1 MRSTGLEDQCICNIW
16 CVNCALR
23 IVSVSMV
30 TYRDLYS
37 FFNSNR
43 AVMKPYVA
51 ADHVSSYRSIWFLSS
66 DWIGYHCLCRT
77 APRRDLFLATLI
89 GHETVFFCTDPC
101 CVRPYGHVFSESRC
115 SCFWWSIVAHSSVFV
130 GPEYFLLFDLLTR
143 FCGKREK
150 FVTVKPFEFKLIR
163 PPKNVQ
169 SCWEFREV
177 FFN

>member
-1 MRSTGLEDQCICNIW
+1 MATTDSVCCSASTFCGTHVSNVHLPLNSIWDLLDEIFWIGRSVHLPYLI
-16 CVNCALR
+16 R
-23 IVSVSMV
+23 KFRPP
-30 TYRDLYS
+30 YRFCLYGYLQG
-37 FFNSNR
+37 FTLILYSNR

-115 SCFWWSIVAHSSVFV
+115 SCFLWSIVAHSPVFV

-143 FCGKREK
+143 FC
-150 FVTVKPFEFKLIR
+150 
-163 PPKNVQ
+163 
-169 SCWEFREV
+169 
-177 FFN
+177 